1 MKQPKK
7 KKKKKKKHA
16 TKTTRPKSFLNYW
29 IIQLT
34 CSFLLCM
41 DIGTKVLT
49 GKYLP
54 HREIIKEQ
62 DYFLLCLDK
71 KWCLVEE
78 LIHSSSSCSSCNMW
92 SEGAAQ
98 CSHGFLQ
105 QKNWG
110 LYQGIF
116 SHTRAFWTTMN
127 LGLWITSPALSQ
139 VLYSGS
145 AHTKSTI
152 TFHTGFI
159 RGFLMVFLSRW
170 NTQLVCYL
178 PALERQPAPSCAYLH
193 GPLSLEEIP
202 VLWDSVPLK

>member
-7 KKKKKKKHA
+7 KKKKKK
-16 TKTTRPKSFLNYW
+16 TRHQNNAPKVFFEL
-29 IIQLT
+29 LT

-62 DYFLLCLDK
+62 DYFLLCLK
-71 KWCLVEE
+71 TWRLVEE

-159 RGFLMVFLSRW
+159 RGFLMVF
-170 NTQLVCYL
+170 
-178 PALERQPAPSCAYLH
+178 
-193 GPLSLEEIP
+193 
-202 VLWDSVPLK
+202 